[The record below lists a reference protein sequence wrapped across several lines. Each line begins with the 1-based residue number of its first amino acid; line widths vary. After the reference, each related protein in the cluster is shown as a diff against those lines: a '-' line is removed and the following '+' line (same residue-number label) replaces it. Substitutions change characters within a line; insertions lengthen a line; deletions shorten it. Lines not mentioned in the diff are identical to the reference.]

1 MWNQIGIK
9 LTASY
14 RLIYVDGIYDACSM
28 EINYRTYCWSMARL
42 KLLRWRLWNDRR
54 KRKRTN
60 LQVDGLTKNIWR
72 KRRNGPRNFDFSSF
86 MHTTLRCAIVISMCY
101 MIPVTKALWQLSE
114 MIENSREWA
123 LRRGL
128 VERNPVHGTED
139 CSIRISRSF
148 EHSVSKSHETNQKV
162 KFTTQDH
169 SSSVFGIV
177 WLLDPAHA
185 ALLTCYINIYIYI
198 YIMVL
203 CTLNS
208 QITRTRMGQS
218 VNRTRIWARTQ
229 LRTPMRMQP
238 NARKHRHYLFFKQTR
253 IHLAP
258 YNLKIYYMY
267 MRVSRHT
274 RVQIIFPCP
283 RPFACLHD
291 GVAKKISKAEEQQET
306 DYHGWL

>member
-1 MWNQIGIK
+1 MCLSEASELCETKSESNWRHHIDWYM
-9 LTASY
+9 LT
-14 RLIYVDGIYDACSM
+14 IYMMPVLWRSTTGPIVEA
-28 EINYRTYCWSMARL
+28 WHVL

-54 KRKRTN
+54 KRKRTS
-60 LQVDGLTKNIWR
+60 LQVDGSTKNIWR

-162 KFTTQDH
+162 SFTTQDH

-185 ALLTCYINIYIYI
+185 ALLTCYIYIYHGA
-198 YIMVL
+198 V
-203 CTLNS
+203 NS
-208 QITRTRMGQS
+208 
-218 VNRTRIWARTQ
+218 
-229 LRTPMRMQP
+229 
-238 NARKHRHYLFFKQTR
+238 
-253 IHLAP
+253 
-258 YNLKIYYMY
+258 
-267 MRVSRHT
+267 
-274 RVQIIFPCP
+274 
-283 RPFACLHD
+283 
-291 GVAKKISKAEEQQET
+291 
-306 DYHGWL
+306 

>member
-1 MWNQIGIK
+1 MFIWGFGTMWNQIGIK
-9 LTASY
+9 LTASF
-14 RLIYVDGIYDACSM
+14 RLIYVDDKYDACSM

-162 KFTTQDH
+162 SFTTQDH

-185 ALLTCYINIYIYI
+185 ALLTCYIYISWCCELLILRSPGPGWVNPWIEHGFGETSGVTFCRHECNIAEWDITI
-198 YIMVL
+198 IFLL
-203 CTLNS
+203 CAHVGMLL
-208 QITRTRMGQS
+208 RARM
-218 VNRTRIWARTQ
+218 Q
-229 LRTPMRMQP
+229 LRTSMRMQP

-258 YNLKIYYMY
+258 
-267 MRVSRHT
+267 
-274 RVQIIFPCP
+274 
-283 RPFACLHD
+283 
-291 GVAKKISKAEEQQET
+291 
-306 DYHGWL
+306 